1 MASDASESVAPA
13 GEADRDLVLVL
24 LGRTGVG
31 KSSTANSLL
40 GSAEFEARR
49 KVTAVTDKC
58 SAAVRHMHGRRVLVV
73 DTPGWGSDLGVIEAA
88 TKVESAMTDGAAP
101 APAAAGRA
109 EDWGEIYADAINGG
123 GANALHKEIVRGLD
137 HATRD
142 TPWPREGAAELATF
156 ADAPVALLLVFS
168 CASRISRDDLTELAT
183 LRHHV
188 FGKAMFERACVVW
201 THPELLDAAQPG
213 ASGGGGGGA
222 AEAALESF
230 LEDADAETRLFL
242 RDVAGGAVLMDNAMA
257 ARQADAL
264 AAGRLGGPHAAA
276 QLERLMRAAVSVEGP
291 RGAPVP
297 LNAKH
302 ARIARRLQM
311 QQRMQ
316 EERAAAG
323 GRGFCALM

>member
-1 MASDASESVAPA
+1 MSESVASVEPA

-73 DTPGWGSDLGVIEAA
+73 DTPGWGSDLGVIETA
-88 TKVESAMTDGAAP
+88 TKVESAITDGSAPAVAAP
-101 APAAAGRA
+101 
-109 EDWGEIYADAINGG
+109 EDWGAIYSDAINGG
-123 GANALHKEIVRGLD
+123 GANALHKEIIRGLD
-137 HATRD
+137 NLARD
-142 TPWPREGAAELATF
+142 TPWPREGASALSSF

-168 CASRISRDDLTELAT
+168 CATRISHDDLTELAT

-188 FGKAMFERACVVW
+188 FGKAMFERACIVW
-201 THPELLDAAQPG
+201 THPDMLDPAWPGGASSSVSALDA
-213 ASGGGGGGA
+213 
-222 AEAALESF
+222 F
-230 LEDADAETRLFL
+230 LEDADDETRLFL
-242 RDVAGGAVLMDNAMA
+242 NDVAGGAVLVDNAVA
-257 ARQADAL
+257 ARQAEAL

-276 QLERLMRAAVSVEGP
+276 QLETLMRAAVRVEGP

-316 EERAAAG
+316 NERAAAG
-323 GRGFCALM
+323 GRGFCAVM